1 MKELTILP
9 GTDKKGQKENF
20 DMISFH
26 LGELWAIVGPT
37 GSGKSRFIKDIE
49 MLVSG
54 DSVTKRHVL
63 IDGQNLAEDE
73 KNMAMESL
81 IAHLG
86 QNMRFI
92 LDLSVGEFLHFHG
105 EANGKSVIDDEKII
119 ASASQISGEPFDLSA
134 SLSALSGG
142 QSRALMVADI
152 AYLSDRPI
160 VLIDEIENAGIDK
173 TAALELLIR
182 KGKLVFLV
190 THDPHTALIADSRIA
205 IREGAVIS
213 VRKKSKEEN
222 DVFGILDEI
231 YRKEQQLRLKMRK
244 GEELVWRE

>member
-1 MKELTILP
+1 MKELTILL

-54 DSVTKRHVL
+54 DAVTKRHVL
-63 IDGQNLAEDE
+63 IDGQNLAKDE

-92 LDLSVGEFLHFHG
+92 LDLSVG
-105 EANGKSVIDDEKII
+105 
-119 ASASQISGEPFDLSA
+119 
-134 SLSALSGG
+134 SAL
-142 QSRALMVADI
+142 AM
-152 AYLSDRPI
+152 
-160 VLIDEIENAGIDK
+160 
-173 TAALELLIR
+173 T
-182 KGKLVFLV
+182 
-190 THDPHTALIADSRIA
+190 RI
-205 IREGAVIS
+205 
-213 VRKKSKEEN
+213 
-222 DVFGILDEI
+222 
-231 YRKEQQLRLKMRK
+231 
-244 GEELVWRE
+244 